1 MLRDPLFRS
10 HPPRLPPWPVLEK
23 PFLKKKHRLHP
34 GTTQMFGDP
43 SEEPG
48 PKLLT
53 ITPTF
58 PSQHSSLHLAQGLS
72 CDLRHKI
79 LVNTLPSHCCQT

>member
-10 HPPRLPPWPVLEK
+10 HTRPTFLPGLYLK
-23 PFLKKKHRLHP
+23 PFLKKKHP
-34 GTTQMFGDP
+34 GTTQVFGDA
-43 SEEPG
+43 SEQPG

-58 PSQHSSLHLAQGLS
+58 PSQHSSLHLALALS
-72 CDLRHKI
+72 CDL
-79 LVNTLPSHCCQT
+79 